1 MFNFA
6 VSKKIDMFVK
16 LFLLSVVILGVA
28 FAGFAIKMFLIKG
41 GQFKKQCSSSIT
53 DPKTG
58 KKLACAHDSGGSGD
72 SCHTSSLIEEI
83 EYQKKSPISRRNIR
97 IMTKEAI
104 SE

>member
-1 MFNFA
+1 
-6 VSKKIDMFVK
+6 MFVK

-28 FAGFAIKMFLIKG
+28 FAGFAIKMFFIKG

-58 KKLACAHDSGGSGD
+58 KKLACAHDSED

-83 EYQKKSPISRRNIR
+83 DYQKKSPISRRNIR
-97 IMTKEAI
+97 IMTKEAT